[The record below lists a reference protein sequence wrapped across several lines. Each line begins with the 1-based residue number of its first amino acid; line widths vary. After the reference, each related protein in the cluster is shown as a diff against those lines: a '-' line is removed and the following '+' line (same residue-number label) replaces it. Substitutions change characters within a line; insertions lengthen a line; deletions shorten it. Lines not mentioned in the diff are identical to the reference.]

1 MGGNQVKAATRS
13 PLLHV
18 ESVTLTSEENHERR
32 FRKKLPRRLGS
43 MLLADWV
50 RLKRRELEVIT
61 KGKVVLDEGR
71 APPEIVQELEMY
83 MKSASKKIHIKYHP
97 KIAPKPKNR
106 FRLTGPRLTQTA
118 ARRIQDAYNRRE
130 KEQQQQ
136 QKRERLAQKREKSR
150 LSVRSQGW
158 TEQGTSRSSKRTRTG
173 RLSQEEQK
181 RASSLP
187 PTSTLSLQSITT
199 AESSGIGMSRASS
212 LTSVASI
219 RHKKTFFSRQRG
231 QSSDTDDT
239 GGQNLRLAKQRS
251 GRRASPLMVKHNSP
265 SGHNPTPERGAAAKQ
280 RWTVALRQSFQQV
293 MQQKER
299 KQTGS
304 TKTRQAN
311 MQQKTTKR
319 KENLEPQR
327 SHSGNL
333 DMKQV
338 TSVNHQ
344 EVERH
349 QEKLKKDGEVTLQVP
364 DTMHRASPSSLG
376 SASSDKKEQGSQTR
390 LSGPPKPRRLLLLR
404 PGKNKV
410 KQEDQQKSPVQ
421 QKAGCSVFPNKINP
435 KEKWKRLLRM
445 NKKDTADKEHEEQKG
460 SITSN
465 NYQVRGQRLQSS
477 PNVRRRA
484 SVDVNM
490 QRSSGQRRHSQ
501 PMTGLASEAEN
512 PESISPADPQHF
524 AGTERIIRVSR
535 HPSPNDGGE
544 VIIEQQ
550 MVRRVVPQQSTT
562 YEGEYCRSDKR
573 YELTEEQHIQSQGE
587 NTLVVSSSDVGYNEP
602 IMSHGGSRRS
612 SGERN
617 MESDGNQGRFSESQL
632 PSDDQ
637 SAGFSG
643 RGVTT
648 QSSRTVE
655 EINFNPEEQMAV
667 RPLGMVDQG
676 RTVESQGSRRPGSF
690 AGRGQDLIHDRGRM
704 SAISL
709 DHGIVQAPLEARL
722 ITERGSPDRL
732 RQRDSLID
740 YGRNEHP
747 VEILHGEAPIR
758 ATESIHRGSIVE
770 RVARD
775 SSTERMH
782 QNALVERGRRE
793 SLVEYPRIEG
803 SIDRVRPDVLGRG
816 AALSERNGDRILPRV
831 TQDRGYIPSRID
843 RGYSYE
849 PQDERRGRQ
858 YQERRYTVGTV
869 EPSYLAGFTE
879 RQIIGRLS
887 EPDSSRIYSGRIPYS
902 RALDS
907 DPVRSRSIDY
917 EFSKPYSESDY
928 PGRFVDHEPA
938 KIYAERLVAAGRLR
952 NTEDYDLRERGGRYR
967 DAVITQHSVASAP
980 LVDHRSL

>member
-219 RHKKTFFSRQRG
+219 RHKKTFFSRQRVSSYSSVTTPVASRLHRPPLPGSLNSRTRRRTPGMRSGAFMNWICTGLVVPPVG

-562 YEGEYCRSDKR
+562 YEGEYCGLQANETWS
-573 YELTEEQHIQSQGE
+573 LTVTKEDFQNLNSQVTISQQVFLGEE
-587 NTLVVSSSDVGYNEP
+587 
-602 IMSHGGSRRS
+602 
-612 SGERN
+612 
-617 MESDGNQGRFSESQL
+617 
-632 PSDDQ
+632 
-637 SAGFSG
+637 
-643 RGVTT
+643 
-648 QSSRTVE
+648 
-655 EINFNPEEQMAV
+655 
-667 RPLGMVDQG
+667 
-676 RTVESQGSRRPGSF
+676 
-690 AGRGQDLIHDRGRM
+690 
-704 SAISL
+704 
-709 DHGIVQAPLEARL
+709 
-722 ITERGSPDRL
+722 
-732 RQRDSLID
+732 
-740 YGRNEHP
+740 
-747 VEILHGEAPIR
+747 
-758 ATESIHRGSIVE
+758 
-770 RVARD
+770 
-775 SSTERMH
+775 
-782 QNALVERGRRE
+782 
-793 SLVEYPRIEG
+793 
-803 SIDRVRPDVLGRG
+803 
-816 AALSERNGDRILPRV
+816 
-831 TQDRGYIPSRID
+831 
-843 RGYSYE
+843 
-849 PQDERRGRQ
+849 
-858 YQERRYTVGTV
+858 
-869 EPSYLAGFTE
+869 
-879 RQIIGRLS
+879 
-887 EPDSSRIYSGRIPYS
+887 
-902 RALDS
+902 
-907 DPVRSRSIDY
+907 
-917 EFSKPYSESDY
+917 
-928 PGRFVDHEPA
+928 
-938 KIYAERLVAAGRLR
+938 
-952 NTEDYDLRERGGRYR
+952 
-967 DAVITQHSVASAP
+967 
-980 LVDHRSL
+980 

>member
-1 MGGNQVKAATRS
+1 MGGNQVKATTRS

-32 FRKKLPRRLGS
+32 FRKELPRRLGS

-50 RLKRRELEVIT
+50 RLKRREHEVIT

-71 APPEIVQELEMY
+71 APPEIVKEVEMY

-97 KIAPKPKNR
+97 KIAPKPRNR
-106 FRLTGPRLTQTA
+106 FRLKGPRLTQTA
-118 ARRIQDAYNRRE
+118 ARRIQDAYDRRE

-136 QKRERLAQKREKSR
+136 QKQERIAQKRDKSR

-158 TEQGTSRSSKRTRTG
+158 TEQGTSRASKRTPTG
-173 RLSQEEQK
+173 RLKQQEQK

-265 SGHNPTPERGAAAKQ
+265 SGHSPTPERGTAAKQ

-299 KQTGS
+299 KQTGY
-304 TKTRQAN
+304 TKTRQTN
-311 MQQKTTKR
+311 KQQKTAKR
-319 KENLEPQR
+319 KENLEPQMG
-327 SHSGNL
+327 HSGN
-333 DMKQV
+333 MEVKQV
-338 TSVNHQ
+338 MSDKHQ
-344 EVERH
+344 ETEGH
-349 QEKLKKDGEVTLQVP
+349 QTKLQMDGEMTLQVP
-364 DTMHRASPSSLG
+364 DTMHRASPSSQG

-410 KQEDQQKSPVQ
+410 KQEEQQKSVQ
-421 QKAGCSVFPNKINP
+421 QTAGCSVFPNKINP

-445 NKKDTADKEHEEQKG
+445 NKKDTTNKEHEERKG

-465 NYQVRGQRLQSS
+465 NYH
-477 PNVRRRA
+477 VRRRA

-490 QRSSGQRRHSQ
+490 QRDSGQRRHSQ

-512 PESISPADPQHF
+512 TESIIPADLHHL
-524 AGTERIIRVSR
+524 AGGERIIRVSR

-562 YEGEYCRSDKR
+562 YEEEQHQYRRSDKR
-573 YELTEEQHIQSQGE
+573 YQLTEEQLIQSQGE
-587 NTLVVSSSDVGYNEP
+587 NTLVVNSSDVGYNEP
-602 IMSHGGSRRS
+602 VMSRGGSRRS
-612 SGERN
+612 SGERDIG
-617 MESDGNQGRFSESQL
+617 ESDGNQGRFSESQL

-637 SAGFSG
+637 SAGFFG
-643 RGVTT
+643 RGLTT
-648 QSSRTVE
+648 QPDRSVE
-655 EINFNPEEQMAV
+655 GGSFNPEEQMAV
-667 RPLGMVDQG
+667 RPLGMMEQG
-676 RTVESQGSRRPGSF
+676 RTVENQGSRRPGSF
-690 AGRGQDLIHDRGRM
+690 AGHGQDLIHDRGRM

-732 RQRDSLID
+732 RQRDSLIEF
-740 YGRNEHP
+740 GRHEHP
-747 VEILHGEAPIR
+747 VEVLHGEAPIR
-758 ATESIHRGSIVE
+758 ATESIQHGNIVE
-770 RVARD
+770 RVVRD
-775 SSTERMH
+775 SSTERLH
-782 QNALVERGRRE
+782 QSALVERGRRE
-793 SLVEYPRIEG
+793 SLVEYPRIDG
-803 SIDRVRPDVLGRG
+803 PIDRVRPDVSGRG

-917 EFSKPYSESDY
+917 DFSRPYSESDY
-928 PGRFVDHEPA
+928 PGRFIDHEPA